1 LRNLNRLLFDTAI
14 LLYVDRFC
22 PAERPSKID
31 VEMLENQ
38 FVVFAFIWAYSLRA
52 QYYSLGWQSAQN
64 YIIGNERINSFN
76 IYKMIAD
83 SDSPTSLLSSL
94 SDKLNPL
101 PKNKIIPKMD
111 NLDKDV
117 NGDGVYQ
124 NYLYYFKKYN
134 FIQE

>member
-1 LRNLNRLLFDTAI
+1 
-14 LLYVDRFC
+14 
-22 PAERPSKID
+22 
-31 VEMLENQ
+31 
-38 FVVFAFIWAYSLRA
+38 
-52 QYYSLGWQSAQN
+52 
-64 YIIGNERINSFN
+64 
-76 IYKMIAD
+76 MIAD